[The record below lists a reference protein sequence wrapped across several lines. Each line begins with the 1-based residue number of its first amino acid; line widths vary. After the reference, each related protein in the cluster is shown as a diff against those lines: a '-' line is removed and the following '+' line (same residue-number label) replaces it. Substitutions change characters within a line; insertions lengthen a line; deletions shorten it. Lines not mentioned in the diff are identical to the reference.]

1 MAVYK
6 SGGKKR
12 SSKKLKKSTGK
23 KKLFDFWIFKK
34 KWGYTKVGVKKNH
47 QKSCKVGVKKKT
59 GSKNKR
65 NSS

>member
-6 SGGKKR
+6 SGDKKR
-12 SSKKLKKSTGK
+12 SKKLKKSKGEKNCSIFWIFKKKQGYTKVGVKNSSKKLKKSRG
-23 KKLFDFWIFKK
+23 
-34 KWGYTKVGVKKNH
+34 
-47 QKSCKVGVKKKT
+47 KKKT